1 MQYIMLCRLQYVHEK
16 RDSTFIVAAQ
26 PDHFVPP
33 QTCDA
38 LRLEDDMFINH
49 NINSLYGF
57 F

>member
-1 MQYIMLCRLQYVHEK
+1 MLCRLQYVHEK